1 MSGQGAAAV
10 PGAGSAAAAAVF
22 GVRNLLLYGFFGL
35 PLAMVALPIYVYL
48 PQFYAERAG
57 ISLGLIGAALLA
69 ARIAAAF
76 IDPLLGWWVG
86 RSAGQ
91 SSSGAGPR
99 YPRYVWLAL
108 APLLAGFV
116 ALFHP
121 PALGTAAT
129 VAWFGATLMLVY
141 FGFSLATIAHQSWG
155 AALTQAPALRARV
168 TGAREACGLFGVV
181 LAAAV
186 TAAAGYTALSI
197 AFAVALLGGALLL
210 SRAAPPPPSAPPS
223 TLPASADGGSGSV
236 GAMLAPFRQRPFRAL
251 FAVLIVNGVA
261 SSIPA
266 TLFLFFAT
274 DRLLLGPMAGL
285 FLIVYFIAAA
295 VSMPLWVALARR
307 FGEARA
313 WAGAMLASS
322 VVFVWAYFLGA
333 GAAVGFGAICALS
346 GLALGA
352 DLALPPALLA
362 GVVRQAG
369 QSGRGEAAYFGV
381 WNWGVQMTLALAAG
395 IALPLLGWWGY
406 VPGQQAGVAALAGAY
421 ALLPCGLKCVAA
433 VMLWRAPLR
442 DC

>member
-1 MSGQGAAAV
+1 MARAPFGAV
-10 PGAGSAAAAAVF
+10 
-22 GVRNLLLYGFFGL
+22 NLLLYGFFGL

-57 ISLGLIGAALLA
+57 ISLGAIGAALLA

-76 IDPLLGWWVG
+76 IDPVLGWWVG
-86 RSAGQ
+86 RTAASSSAG
-91 SSSGAGPR
+91 GPC
-99 YPRYVWLAL
+99 YPRYIWLSL
-108 APLLAGFV
+108 APLLAGFIG
-116 ALFHP
+116 LFHP
-121 PALGTAAT
+121 PALGAGAT
-129 VAWFGATLMLVY
+129 LAWFGAALMLVY
-141 FGFSLATIAHQSWG
+141 LGFSLATIAHQSWG

-168 TGAREACGLFGVV
+168 TGTREACGLVGVV

-197 AFAVALLGGALLL
+197 AFSVALLLGAALL
-210 SRAAPPPPSAPPS
+210 SRAAPPARGADAAATPPA
-223 TLPASADGGSGSV
+223 TVAGLDG
-236 GAMLAPFRQRPFRAL
+236 MLAPFRQRRFRSL
-251 FAVLIVNGVA
+251 FAVLLVNGIA

-274 DRLLLGPMAGL
+274 DRLRLGPLSGL

-295 VSMPLWVALARR
+295 LSMPLWVALARR

-333 GAAVGFGAICALS
+333 GAALGFGAICALS

-362 GVVRQAG
+362 GVVKQAG

-406 VPGQQAGVAALAGAY
+406 VPGQQGGVVALAGAY
-421 ALLPCGLKCVAA
+421 ALLPCVLKCVAA
-433 VMLWRAPLR
+433 AMLWRAPLR